1 MNLPGMIGRVE
12 HELHV
17 EEVALS
23 EVAARFG
30 TPCYVYSKAAL
41 TLAYR
46 EFSEAFTGRDVLIC
60 YAVKANSN
68 LAILDLYAKLGAGF
82 DIVSEGELARVLAA
96 GGDPR
101 KVVFSG
107 VGKRA
112 EEMRAALAHNILCF
126 NVESQP
132 ELLRLSGVANEM
144 GARAAVSLRVNPDVD
159 PKTHPYIATGL
170 KQNKFG
176 VAIEEALVLY
186 RVARQLPSID
196 MVGIDCH
203 IGSQITDIA
212 PFSDALEKL
221 LQLVDKLE
229 HEGIALHHLDLG
241 GGIGIRYKDEQPIKI
256 QHYADTLM
264 GLLGS
269 RRQQLIFEPGRS
281 FVGNAGLLLTRV
293 EYIKQGGDRRFAIV
307 DAAMNDL
314 IRPALYDAYH
324 EIVNVSPSANAES
337 VQYDIVGPVCES
349 GDFLG
354 RDRTLAIAPGDLLA
368 VLSTGAYGSVMSS
381 NYNTRPR
388 ATEVMID
395 GATMHLI
402 RSRERLEDLYAGE
415 HLLP

>member
-1 MNLPGMIGRVE
+1 MNLPDMIGRVE

-68 LAILDLYAKLGAGF
+68 LAILGLYAKLGAGF

-112 EEMRAALAHNILCF
+112 EEMRAALEHNILCF

-132 ELLRLSGVANEM
+132 ELLRLSAVASEM
-144 GARAAVSLRVNPDVD
+144 GVRAAVSLRVNPDVD

>member
-1 MNLPGMIGRVE
+1 MNLPDMIGRVE

-112 EEMRAALAHNILCF
+112 EEMRAALEHNILCF

-132 ELLRLSGVANEM
+132 ELLRLSAVASEM
-144 GARAAVSLRVNPDVD
+144 GVRAAVSLRVNPDVD

>member
-1 MNLPGMIGRVE
+1 MNLPGMIRRVE

-68 LAILDLYAKLGAGF
+68 LAILGLYAKLGAGF